1 MIDGYSYNQ
10 SGISRGTSYS
20 TSSFISPYPANSR
33 LARAYF
39 IFQRYTKS
47 FPPAEALD
55 KGTMF
60 PDLYSPWPTENREGI

>member
-20 TSSFISPYPANSR
+20 HLLLYPHPANSR

-39 IFQRYTKS
+39 IFQRYTKVS
-47 FPPAEALD
+47 PAEALIE
-55 KGTMF
+55 TMF